1 MFADTTRF
9 STLGPMADTTI
20 VYLVL
25 AGVVVLFVSNRIPVA
40 VVAIATSLALWATGV
55 LELDQ
60 ATAGF
65 GDPTV
70 LFIASLFVV
79 SEALDSTGVT
89 AWVGQQVI
97 DRAGASRTRI
107 VASLTVVCALTT
119 AFITP
124 NASVAALVPVVVV
137 IAVRV
142 GLPTSHLM
150 MPLAFA
156 AHAGSMLAL
165 TGSPVSV
172 LVSDAADDAGAG
184 RFGFFEFALAGIPLA
199 IGTIALILTV
209 GPRLLPARTPDEL
222 PSDLTDLEPT
232 LRRQYRI
239 DGEPADRL
247 FGRTYGVAELVVPP
261 RSPLIGRRFRSGM
274 TTDSGE
280 LEVVAV
286 MRHDEQVDG
295 DGVDLATGDVL
306 LVRGTWGALS
316 RQLSSDGEV
325 LAVDPPDA
333 VRRQVVPLGLGAK
346 EAIAILAGMVVLLAT
361 DAVPPMVA
369 SMLAAGAAVLLGV
382 VPIERAY
389 RAISWTT
396 VILVAGMI
404 PLSTAMRETGAAEQ
418 LAGRLVDL
426 VGDAGATPLLIAL
439 FVLTAVL
446 GQLISNTATALVVIP
461 IAVSAASEMG
471 VGVAPVLM
479 AVNVAA
485 SAALLTP
492 VATPANLMV
501 MEPGAYRFGDYW
513 KLGLPLLGWY
523 FVVAVLWVPIVWR
536 V

>member
-1 MFADTTRF
+1 
-9 STLGPMADTTI
+9 MADTTI
-20 VYLVL
+20 TYLVL

-40 VVAIATSLALWATGV
+40 IVAIATSLSLWATGV

-97 DRAGASRTRI
+97 DRAGESRTRI
-107 VASLTVVCALTT
+107 VAYLTIVCALVTS
-119 AFITP
+119 FITP

-142 GLPTSHLM
+142 GMPTSQLM

-199 IGTIALILTV
+199 VGTVVLVLAV
-209 GPRLLPARTPDEL
+209 GPKLLPSRTPTTL
-222 PSDLTDLEPT
+222 PTDLTSLEPT
-232 LRRQYRI
+232 LRRHYRI
-239 DGEPADRL
+239 EGEPADRL
-247 FGRTYGVAELVVPP
+247 FGRRYGVVELVVPP
-261 RSPLIGRRFRSGM
+261 RSTLIGRRFRRGM

-280 LEVVAV
+280 LEVIAV
-286 MRHDEQVDG
+286 VRDDRQLDDAIE
-295 DGVDLATGDVL
+295 LATGDVL

-316 RQLSSDGEV
+316 RQLDGGGEV
-325 LAVDPPDA
+325 LTVDQPDA

-346 EAIAILAGMVVLLAT
+346 EAIAVLVAMVVLLAT

-369 SMLAAGAAVLLGV
+369 SMLAAGAVVLLGI
-382 VPIERAY
+382 VPIDRAY

-404 PLSTAMRETGAAEQ
+404 PLSTAMRETGAAEE

-426 VGDAGATPLLIAL
+426 VGDAGAYPLVIAL

-446 GQLISNTATALVVIP
+446 GQLISNTATALIVIP
-461 IAVSAASEMG
+461 IAISAASEMD

-501 MEPGAYRFGDYW
+501 MEPGGYRFGDYW
-513 KLGLPLLGWY
+513 KLGLPLLAWY

-536 V
+536 F

>member
-1 MFADTTRF
+1 
-9 STLGPMADTTI
+9 MADTTI
-20 VYLVL
+20 TYIVL
-25 AGVVVLFVSNRIPVA
+25 GAVVVLFVSNRIPVA
-40 VVAIATSLALWATGV
+40 VVAIATSLSLWATGV

-65 GDPTV
+65 GGPTV

-97 DRAGASRTRI
+97 DRAGQSRAKI
-107 VASLTVVCALTT
+107 VAYLTIVCALLT

-124 NASVAALVPVVVV
+124 NASVAALVPVVIV

-142 GLPTSHLM
+142 GFPTSQLM
-150 MPLAFA
+150 MPLAFS

-184 RFGFFEFALAGIPLA
+184 RFGFFEFALAGIPLVV
-199 IGTIALILTV
+199 GTIAILLTL
-209 GPRLLPARTPDEL
+209 GPRLLPTRVPDAL
-222 PSDLTDLEPT
+222 PSDLTSLEPT

-239 DGEPADRL
+239 DGEPGERL
-247 FGRTYGVAELVVPP
+247 FGRRYGVAELVIPP
-261 RSPLIGRRFRSGM
+261 RSSLIGERFRRGM
-274 TTDSGE
+274 TTESGE

-286 MRHDEQVDG
+286 MRDDRPVGD
-295 DGVDLATGDVL
+295 DGVELATGDVL
-306 LVRGTWGALS
+306 LVRGTWPALS
-316 RQLSSDGEV
+316 RQIALDDGV
-325 LAVDPPDA
+325 LTVDQPDA
-333 VRRQVVPLGLGAK
+333 VRRQVVPLGVGAK
-346 EAIAILAGMVVLLAT
+346 EAILVLVGMVVLLAT

-369 SMLAAGAAVLLGV
+369 SLLAAGAVVLLGI
-382 VPIERAY
+382 VPIEQAY

-404 PLSTAMRETGAAEQ
+404 PLSTAMRQTGAAEE

-426 VGDAGATPLLIAL
+426 IGDSGAYPLLIGV

-446 GQLISNTATALVVIP
+446 GQLISNTATALIVIP
-461 IAVSAASEMG
+461 IAISAAAEMDIAA
-471 VGVAPVLM
+471 APVLM
-479 AVNVAA
+479 SLNVAA

-501 MEPGAYRFGDYW
+501 MEPGGYRFGDYW
-513 KLGLPLLGWY
+513 KVGLPIMLWY
-523 FVVAVLWVPIVWR
+523 FVVAVLWVPVIWGL
-536 V
+536 